1 MQTHYVHYM
10 NFCKCTR
17 RYRKQLNAWTR
28 IGVLRFECGNWNSN
42 HKLFQ
47 RNMQGLACWQQLWNG
62 EQHTKEA
69 ALPSQT
75 KLTKMGSDP
84 FSNHISIYRIVPDN
98 RLHVTQSLL
107 EAKAIIMEKNHSFFG
122 DWRLQTDHFKITWPL
137 INLISNLVRK
147 NTLWRQ
153 NYERIW
159 SQKVL
164 CAWLKSSKLCNQVP
178 SLSLS
183 RWRTLTLLKI

>member
-1 MQTHYVHYM
+1 MSIIWIFVSARGVIGNSLMPGLGLVYLGSNVETEIQIINCFKGT
-10 NFCKCTR
+10 CKGW
-17 RYRKQLNAWTR
+17 LA
-28 IGVLRFECGNWNSN
+28 GNSCEMESSTPK
-42 HKLFQ
+42 KLHCHPKP
-47 RNMQGLACWQQLWNG
+47 N
-62 EQHTKEA
+62 
-69 ALPSQT
+69 QT